1 MPARVTKPAFNL
13 RDKLTQLDYAELPY
27 EKVQKGGIVQ
37 THIKYTGNATFTTS
51 SATWNSL
58 DVGNTGNVDF
68 AMKFTPRFHNSI
80 IVFETDMISKHND
93 EDGYV
98 RFRLVDMN
106 HPNGTTVFHSNT
118 YCAAAHYY
126 IETDEWINTHICTKG
141 PVQHM
146 GEHNLVLQ
154 VFPYNGGTWSL
165 SWSGSDYRTVRL
177 TEIKQ

>member
-1 MPARVTKPAFNL
+1 MPARVSKPAFNL
-13 RDKLTQLDYAELPY
+13 RDKLTQLDYGHVPY
-27 EKVQKGGIVQ
+27 EKMPAGSIVQ
-37 THIKYTGNATFTTS
+37 SKIKYTSNATFTTS

-68 AMKFTPRFHNSI
+68 AMKFSPRFNNSI
-80 IVFETDMISKHND
+80 LVFETDMTSNLND
-93 EDGYV
+93 DDGYV
-98 RFRLVDMN
+98 RFRVVDFN

-118 YCAAAHYY
+118 YCAASHYR
-126 IETDEWINTHICTKG
+126 ISTDDWINTHICTKG

-165 SWSGSDYRTVRL
+165 SWSGSDYRTVKV
-177 TEIKQ
+177 TEIRQ